1 MKIAALYLIA
11 LALVVIAFSLALMFA
26 KLALVSAAFMVV
38 ALAALAWL
46 TRSLIQKVR
55 RTTIRPTA

>member
-11 LALVVIAFSLALMFA
+11 LVLVVAAFSLALMFA

-38 ALAALAWL
+38 ALTALAWL
-46 TRSLIQKVR
+46 TRSLIHKVR